1 MTYKNANPMRIDN
14 KGKITG
20 KKNALGYF
28 ICTEHYRHKE
38 VCNVFNKIMEKDL
51 NEIVLNKV
59 SEHLKKLQLGKYS
72 KDVKEYKERQ
82 NVDLNNYKKIKNEI
96 SKQESNFKILYSKKV
111 EGIITEEIFLKE
123 YNDYKQ
129 KIAELKDKLN
139 RLENSKNTF
148 ETCNEVD
155 KLIIGF
161 ENCKNFDNTILKK
174 LIKKITVSKNQ
185 EIEIILKV

>member
-1 MTYKNANPMRIDN
+1 MGQSYT
-14 KGKITG
+14 T
-20 KKNALGYF
+20 LW
-28 ICTEHYRHKE
+28 
-38 VCNVFNKIMEKDL
+38 
-51 NEIVLNKV
+51 
-59 SEHLKKLQLGKYS
+59 
-72 KDVKEYKERQ
+72 
-82 NVDLNNYKKIKNEI
+82 
-96 SKQESNFKILYSKKV
+96 KILYSKKV

>member
-1 MTYKNANPMRIDN
+1 MGRS
-14 KGKITG
+14 
-20 KKNALGYF
+20 
-28 ICTEHYRHKE
+28 CE
-38 VCNVFNKIMEKDL
+38 
-51 NEIVLNKV
+51 
-59 SEHLKKLQLGKYS
+59 
-72 KDVKEYKERQ
+72 
-82 NVDLNNYKKIKNEI
+82 
-96 SKQESNFKILYSKKV
+96 ILYSKKV

-129 KIAELKDKLN
+129 KIDELKDKLN

-148 ETCNEVD
+148 ESCNEAH
-155 KLIIGF
+155 KLITGF